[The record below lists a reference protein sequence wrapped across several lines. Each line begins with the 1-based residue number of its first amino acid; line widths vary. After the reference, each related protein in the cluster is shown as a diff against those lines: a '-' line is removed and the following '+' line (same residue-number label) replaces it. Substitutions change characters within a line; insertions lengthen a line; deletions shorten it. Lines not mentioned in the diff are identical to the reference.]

1 MATKNIVEK
10 GSKWV
15 IGKGKR
21 VHIWEDRRI
30 LTPDSFKVVSSRS
43 PSSER
48 AMVSSL
54 IDIDRRS
61 WDVAKVNNTFLPFEA
76 QVILGIPISPRL
88 LEDFLIWGWTPNGR
102 FSIKSAYRVAQRC
115 VQQSKCQA
123 ERGESSDGSRLKAL
137 WKLIWNLDCSNKVR
151 HFMWRASKNILPTKW
166 RLKARGIGEGVS
178 CDVCGENERSSH
190 VLCGCKT
197 TKEVWGATK
206 LKLPFLPESH
216 MEFLDIILEIRERC
230 LKVDWE
236 LFAITA

>member
-1 MATKNIVEK
+1 
-10 GSKWV
+10 
-15 IGKGKR
+15 
-21 VHIWEDRRI
+21 
-30 LTPDSFKVVSSRS
+30 
-43 PSSER
+43 
-48 AMVSSL
+48 
-54 IDIDRRS
+54 
-61 WDVAKVNNTFLPFEA
+61 
-76 QVILGIPISPRL
+76 
-88 LEDFLIWGWTPNGR
+88 
-102 FSIKSAYRVAQRC
+102 
-115 VQQSKCQA
+115 
-123 ERGESSDGSRLKAL
+123 
-137 WKLIWNLDCSNKVR
+137 
-151 HFMWRASKNILPTKW
+151 MWRASKNILPTKW